1 MGPRASEDQLPLLEL
16 EPQVLIC
23 PTHSLVAVPAIQSLI
38 QCFLAF
44 LL

>member
-1 MGPRASEDQLPLLEL
+1 MGPRARENQLPLLEM

-23 PTHSLVAVPAIQSLI
+23 PTHTLVAVPAVQSLI
-38 QCFLAF
+38 QCFLAI